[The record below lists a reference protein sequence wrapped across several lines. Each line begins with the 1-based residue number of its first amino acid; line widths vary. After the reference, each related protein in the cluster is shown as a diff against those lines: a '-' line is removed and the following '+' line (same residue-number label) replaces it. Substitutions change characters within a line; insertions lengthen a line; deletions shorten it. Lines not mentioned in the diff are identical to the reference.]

1 MLVEYASIETPQCL
15 ADIHTYGDCVSWL
28 ANCHGRTV
36 SERETVEL
44 WLRDLTTAREEVHPP
59 PASDTVAY
67 SRLRVALREN
77 VDAALVNKHQWP
89 WPYCLWQEHKS
100 LHLASLQAGITNLG
114 ALKICYVTHTEEI
127 DKVDQKIMG
136 LDGQITWQK
145 NMLLTCVAGQEAA
158 KYRAL
163 ADKYDNLYRQQ
174 AIHKHLTRD
183 KNSIIAE
190 RQDIWK
196 EVVLPRKDLVP
207 VLNIEFI
214 TEEEKQYC
222 LPRMQSLYN
231 QETQTAMEQDTQKL
245 CFWSSINMKDS
256 PIRAA
261 KAQKTRHPTTL
272 LQDVHGLSVDAATN
286 IIASTMSA
294 GIPRI
299 NTGFNQTSTGFVQSD
314 PMDAVRAHDGPPVVS
329 AQTPIFA
336 QLVHESPEVNAVL
349 QRLTQQQMCQAHQV
363 QNCQQCQQQA
373 HDQSAANRR
382 AWYHAAR
389 AAMAASDTPS
399 TEQPGSEPP
408 TSE

>member
-1 MLVEYASIETPQCL
+1 MLVEYASIETPRCL

-28 ANCHGRTV
+28 ANCHGQTV

-44 WLRDLTTAREEVHPP
+44 WLRNLSTAREEVHPP

-114 ALKICYVTHTEEI
+114 ALKICYVTHTQEI
-127 DKVDQKIMG
+127 DKVYQKIMG
-136 LDGQITWQK
+136 IDGQIIWQK
-145 NMLLTCVAGQEAA
+145 NITCDAGQEAA

-261 KAQKTRHPTTL
+261 KAQKTRHPASR
-272 LQDVHGLSVDAATN
+272 DYHGLSEEAAIN
-286 IIASTMSA
+286 IIASNMSA

-382 AWYHAAR
+382 AWYLAAR